1 MISTAKLRSK
11 RAPVR
16 AAHLPRLPARPRG
29 PCPPVACPPPSCSA
43 LTQQCSRG
51 ADRRSAPVD
60 RRLPVGRWAHGVA
73 IPARG
78 MCGEGIDPDQARA
91 ICRGSSPADE
101 PTAPSAAAGASPP
114 EPDAPAPTG
123 AAAGAPTGAS
133 ATHNCAGLDVGSA
146 AYPVSGWSLALTRSG
161 SSSARSSADIPNA
174 WFAKVKSWIETFCD
188 KGFVAILRHPARGQR
203 YVLVRPSPHATTPP
217 ARRCV
222 ADSRS
227 AQGILLIGWP
237 VDLASV
243 KRLNDHLK
251 QWIPVGR
258 FLPHSG
264 AALTLRPLE
273 PHQGVPEMLGCCLQ
287 DEGQPHYT
295 FEAKGF
301 TREELVEGKLRYG
314 LWHRRR
320 WYAHRHAL
328 TPAQPC

>member
-1 MISTAKLRSK
+1 M
-11 RAPVR
+11 
-16 AAHLPRLPARPRG
+16 
-29 PCPPVACPPPSCSA
+29 
-43 LTQQCSRG
+43 
-51 ADRRSAPVD
+51 
-60 RRLPVGRWAHGVA
+60 
-73 IPARG
+73 
-78 MCGEGIDPDQARA
+78 
-91 ICRGSSPADE
+91 
-101 PTAPSAAAGASPP
+101 
-114 EPDAPAPTG
+114 
-123 AAAGAPTGAS
+123 
-133 ATHNCAGLDVGSA
+133 
-146 AYPVSGWSLALTRSG
+146 TRSG
-161 SSSARSSADIPNA
+161 SSSARSADIPNA

-203 YVLVRPSPHATTPP
+203 YVLVRPSPHATPRPP
-217 ARRCV
+217 ARRCD

-237 VDLASV
+237 VDSASV

-273 PHQGVPEMLGCCLQ
+273 PQQGVPEMLGCCLQ

-295 FEAKGF
+295 FEAKGS
-301 TREELVEGKLRYG
+301 REELVEGKLRYG

-320 WYAHRHAL
+320 YVHRHAL

>member
-1 MISTAKLRSK
+1 
-11 RAPVR
+11 
-16 AAHLPRLPARPRG
+16 
-29 PCPPVACPPPSCSA
+29 
-43 LTQQCSRG
+43 
-51 ADRRSAPVD
+51 
-60 RRLPVGRWAHGVA
+60 
-73 IPARG
+73 

-123 AAAGAPTGAS
+123 AAAGAPTDAS

-161 SSSARSSADIPNA
+161 SSSARSADIPNA

-203 YVLVRPSPHATTPP
+203 YVLVRPSPHATPRPP
-217 ARRCV
+217 ARRCA

-237 VDLASV
+237 VDSASV

-264 AALTLRPLE
+264 AALTLSPLE

-295 FEAKGF
+295 FVAKGF
-301 TREELVEGKLRYG
+301 SREELVEGKLRYG

-320 WYAHRHAL
+320 RYVHRHAL